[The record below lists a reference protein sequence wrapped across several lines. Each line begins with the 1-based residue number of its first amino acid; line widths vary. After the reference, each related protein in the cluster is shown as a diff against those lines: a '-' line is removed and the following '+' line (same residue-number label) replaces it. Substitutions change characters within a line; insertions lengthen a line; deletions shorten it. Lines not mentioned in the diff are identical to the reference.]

1 MIASRRQRVHCSQ
14 SASLAAPAAGQQ
26 HAGSSAMKCS
36 SHQHSRQPPQHMFAI
51 KTVTLILYNDMWMS
65 LIAPHRL
72 LHRASIASASDW
84 HALTTCTSSLQKRA
98 LQE

>member
-1 MIASRRQRVHCSQ
+1 
-14 SASLAAPAAGQQ
+14 
-26 HAGSSAMKCS
+26 
-36 SHQHSRQPPQHMFAI
+36 MFAI